1 MNVVASSRNL
11 SERLGA
17 CYLSSGVPFGTPL
30 DKYLPCLGLLG
41 DSRSLRISEPL
52 GTSRSSLDL
61 LGASRS
67 FLLVSELLV
76 GHLTSTRLA
85 WNFGAS
91 RTHSEPLTQQR
102 DYRLVGHL
110 ISTRLARAL
119 PPACSACFASC
130 SLYVPHKLQSAC
142 AITFRAQPLAEFS
155 PVRRAKRGPPPQA
168 AYRAKRGSRRRRPA
182 PKAPPSLA
190 RAANES

>member
-1 MNVVASSRNL
+1 
-11 SERLGA
+11 
-17 CYLSSGVPFGTPL
+17 
-30 DKYLPCLGLLG
+30 LP
-41 DSRSLRISEPL
+41 
-52 GTSRSSLDL
+52 GTSRRFSEPQN
-61 LGASRS
+61 LGASRY
-67 FLLVSELLV
+67 LSELFGSSRSFSELLTCQVAYHLV

-91 RTHSEPLTQQR
+91 RTHSEPLTYQV

-190 RAANES
+190 RAADES